1 MQENTYTI
9 SPTLNKNKVFLL
21 QKNYLEEVWNPEFY
35 KPEFLENR
43 KGSHEAWINK
53 NTQAI
58 VEINFHGTKS
68 FPPRT
73 VETMIRQ
80 SKMDKKEWRKWAGS

>member
-1 MQENTYTI
+1 MPNGLFNWCYSDVT
-9 SPTLNKNKVFLL
+9 KFL
-21 QKNYLEEVWNPEFY
+21 KEKGF
-35 KPEFLENR
+35 EFLETR